1 MQHPMLERNA
11 DNHKYQGELLKESD
25 TNQPGIGGI
34 GKKNCDHYY
43 FFMHVNKV
51 EISSYNMQNSIMK
64 RPFPSE
70 RSSDVNESQRLL
82 SEEKKKKEGKKCYK
96 INFIAVI

>member
-1 MQHPMLERNA
+1 
-11 DNHKYQGELLKESD
+11 
-25 TNQPGIGGI
+25 
-34 GKKNCDHYY
+34 
-43 FFMHVNKV
+43 MHVNKV

-82 SEEKKKKEGKKCYK
+82 SEVKKKKRGKKMLQNKFYSSNLTEVTTISEK
-96 INFIAVI
+96 NIPIISTFLWPDL